1 MFFIVFIYKKN
12 ESIISIIKLATRGLN
27 PTETITFLISDSFK
41 LYLSE
46 ISEMIFFEI
55 VLLFKFLSVLAEVI
69 VGAIALVE
77 TVKVKAKMDNLETNF
92 LFPPKFHYIYK

>member
-12 ESIISIIKLATRGLN
+12 ESIISIIKSATRGLN

-46 ISEMIFFEI
+46 ISEMIF
-55 VLLFKFLSVLAEVI
+55 LKLHCYLNS
-69 VGAIALVE
+69 
-77 TVKVKAKMDNLETNF
+77 
-92 LFPPKFHYIYK
+92 